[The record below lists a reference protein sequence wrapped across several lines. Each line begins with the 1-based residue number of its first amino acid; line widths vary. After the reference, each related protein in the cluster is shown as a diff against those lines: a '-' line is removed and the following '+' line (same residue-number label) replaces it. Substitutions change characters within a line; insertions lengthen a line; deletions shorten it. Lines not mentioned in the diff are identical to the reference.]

1 MKIKT
6 TNNKNITTGIM
17 LSKNLLKI
25 ITKKEIL
32 TIKKQMLLTS
42 KEMTKIKS
50 KKRMNKMMTH
60 NKFHFKKLS
69 CVFKTHIQFLS

>member
-1 MKIKT
+1 MKNKT

-60 NKFHFKKLS
+60 NRLNHPTPNLVS
-69 CVFKTHIQFLS
+69 RMHLVL